1 MKTLSCLSYP
11 ENLML
16 ALVYI
21 TQMLQEAIIKPDIP
35 RIATEKYNHKSLGS
49 GGNGGIFCQ
58 IIMDF

>member
-1 MKTLSCLSYP
+1 
-11 ENLML
+11 ML

-49 GGNGGIFCQ
+49 GGIGGIFCQ